1 MATRTIAI
9 GAGGG
14 SGDAAVTAH
23 IADTVG
29 AHAASAISVT
39 APDGTGNLTA
49 AVTTVQALVDEVDG
63 LTIPE
68 PTLTLGLVDPIPPG
82 TPDGTLVFREAT

>member
-1 MATRTIAI
+1 MATRTIAL
-9 GAGGG
+9 GG
-14 SGDAAVTAH
+14 SGVSAVTEH
-23 IADTVG
+23 LADATA

-39 APDGTGNLTA
+39 APDGTGNLTV
-49 AVTTVQALVDEVDG
+49 AVTTVQALADEVDG

-68 PTLTLGLVDPIPPG
+68 PTLTLGLVDAIPPG